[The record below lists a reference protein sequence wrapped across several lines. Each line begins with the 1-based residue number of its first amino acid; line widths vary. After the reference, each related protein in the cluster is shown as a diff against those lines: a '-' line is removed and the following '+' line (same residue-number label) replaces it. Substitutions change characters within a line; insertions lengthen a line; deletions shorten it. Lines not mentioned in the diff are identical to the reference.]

1 MSPMDLRRLDL
12 NLLLAFEALLAARSV
27 TGAAARLGLRQP
39 AMSAALSR
47 LRAGLGDELFVR
59 VGQGMQPT
67 PRALRLAPGI
77 AAALE
82 SLRTTLG
89 PELPFDPAEARR
101 TFVLGITDY
110 ALALLGPA
118 LVARIRA
125 AGSGL
130 HLRFVTYDKD
140 GLAPMIEGGV
150 LDLAIGVFADPPET
164 AVVTPL
170 FEERFIGIARVGH
183 PALEAELDAAAF
195 ADLDHALYT
204 TRRDASGALDAAL
217 ARRGLARRVA
227 VTVPFVSLL
236 PPLIATSTLVAAMPA
251 RAADALLD
259 ARIATFPIPL
269 DLRPWTLQMLWSP
282 LARRDNGSA
291 WLREAV
297 LDAARRSP
305 RTP

>member
-1 MSPMDLRRLDL
+1 MDLREIDL

-27 TGAAARLGLRQP
+27 TGAAERLGLRQP

-47 LRAGLGDELFVR
+47 LRAAFGDELFVR

-82 SLRTTLG
+82 GLRATLG
-89 PELPFDPAEARR
+89 PELPFDPATAER

-110 ALALLGPA
+110 ALALLGPP
-118 LVARIRA
+118 LVARLRS
-125 AGSGL
+125 AGPGL

-140 GLAPMIEGGV
+140 SVAPMIEGGV
-150 LDLAIGVFADPPET
+150 LDLAIGVFPNPPET

-170 FEERFIGIARVGH
+170 FEERFTGIARADHRAVG
-183 PALEAELDAAAF
+183 ADLDPAAF
-195 ADLDHALYT
+195 AALDHALYT
-204 TRRDASGALDAAL
+204 TRRDASGAIDAAL
-217 ARRGLARRVA
+217 AGLGLARRVA
-227 VTVPFVSLL
+227 VTVPFVTLL
-236 PPLIATSTLVAAMPA
+236 PPLIAGSDLVAAMPA
-251 RAADALLD
+251 RAAAALCD
-259 ARIATFPIPL
+259 DRVAAFPIPL

-291 WLREAV
+291 WLRWTLQDVARATP
-297 LDAARRSP
+297 AA
-305 RTP
+305 